1 MIKLIIGILAAAV
14 AFVLTTNDVEKN
26 NKPEVDKDVNAST
39 VDTVVAIEYKT
50 LSKPLPSISKRVT
63 TAADLYTALQNAKSG
78 EAIYIPGQISIDL
91 TGILSKLRN
100 KYPPRFE
107 IPAGVTLMGDGK
119 RFGEG
124 GATLYVTD
132 DVKDE
137 VFRINNGARISGLRI
152 KGPNKTADLI
162 GIQAYVSP
170 GDTIL
175 IDNCEMWDW
184 NQAAIKNRGDSSK
197 FSIKNNMII
206 RNNYIH
212 DTVFNSGYGI
222 ATAFNTYTLVEY
234 NRFKNNKHD
243 ISASGKYGCDY
254 TFRYNTNIGQ
264 WLNKT
269 VGKKSHS
276 VDIHGWPFDAT
287 IEPKDR
293 KRNREAGSRIEI
305 YGNHFKDSGDNEVI
319 HIRGIPEFYVKI
331 YDNVFASTNVTP
343 IEQKYI
349 DVPDS
354 EKKLEVKNNQYK
366 VKF

>member
-1 MIKLIIGILAAAV
+1 
-14 AFVLTTNDVEKN
+14 
-26 NKPEVDKDVNAST
+26 
-39 VDTVVAIEYKT
+39 
-50 LSKPLPSISKRVT
+50 
-63 TAADLYTALQNAKSG
+63 
-78 EAIYIPGQISIDL
+78 
-91 TGILSKLRN
+91 
-100 KYPPRFE
+100 
-107 IPAGVTLMGDGK
+107 MGDGK

-137 VFRINNGARISGLRI
+137 VFRINDGARISGLRI
-152 KGPNKTADLI
+152 RGPNKTADLI

-175 IDNCEMWDW
+175 IDNCELWGW

-212 DTVFNSGYGI
+212 DTVFKSGYGI
-222 ATAFNTYTLVEY
+222 ATAFNTFTLVEY
-234 NRFKNNKHD
+234 NKFKNNKHD

-254 TFRYNTNIGQ
+254 KFRYNTNIGQ

-276 VDIHGWPFDAT
+276 VDIHGWPFDAK